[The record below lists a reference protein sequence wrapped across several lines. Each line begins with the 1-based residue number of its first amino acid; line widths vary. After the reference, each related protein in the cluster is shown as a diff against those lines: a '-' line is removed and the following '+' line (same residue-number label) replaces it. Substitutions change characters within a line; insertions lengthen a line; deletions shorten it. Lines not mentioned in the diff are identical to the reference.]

1 MGASHL
7 KIATADDDKAMTSS
21 ETATSPEKRLTCEGP
36 LGPVWLHRLS
46 PGAFLLTAKLH
57 FPFVRATNC

>member
-21 ETATSPEKRLTCEGP
+21 ETATSPEK
-36 LGPVWLHRLS
+36 V
-46 PGAFLLTAKLH
+46 
-57 FPFVRATNC
+57 